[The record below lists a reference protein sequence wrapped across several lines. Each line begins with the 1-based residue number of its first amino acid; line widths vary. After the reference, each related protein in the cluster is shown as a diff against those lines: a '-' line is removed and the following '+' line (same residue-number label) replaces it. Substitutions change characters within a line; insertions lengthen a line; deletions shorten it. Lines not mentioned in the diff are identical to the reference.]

1 MNEIVKKNGITYGII
16 SGVTSI
22 LITTLI
28 YTFDINLFM
37 SGWIT
42 FLKISVFT
50 TIAIMLLVNTK
61 KQLSNVFSFKTAFK
75 TYFIH
80 TIVGLLLATIFE
92 IILFNIVDPSL
103 KDSLKEMAMKFTAEF
118 MEKLSVPASEINK
131 ALAEIEKTDQY
142 SFFQL
147 IKGLATYVLLAS
159 IFGLI
164 LAAIFKSKNTNQG
177 F

>member
-16 SGVTSI
+16 SGVASI

-28 YTFDINLFM
+28 YTVDINLFM

-42 FLKISVFT
+42 FLKISIFT

-61 KQLSNVFSFKTAFK
+61 KQLSNIFSFKTAFK

-80 TIVGLLLATIFE
+80 TIIGLLLATIFE

-103 KDSLKEMAMKFTAEF
+103 KESLKEMAMKFTAEF
-118 MEKLSVPASEINK
+118 MEKISVPASEINK

-147 IKGLATYVLLAS
+147 IKGLAVYVLLAS

-164 LAAIFKSKNTNQG
+164 LAAIFKSKPSYQE
-177 F
+177 